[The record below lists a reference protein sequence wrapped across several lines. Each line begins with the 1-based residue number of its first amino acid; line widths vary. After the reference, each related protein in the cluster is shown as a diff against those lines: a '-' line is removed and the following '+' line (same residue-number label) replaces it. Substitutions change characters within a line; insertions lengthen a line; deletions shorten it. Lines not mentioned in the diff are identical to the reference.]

1 MVLKSIS
8 SGFTTTF
15 NLKKMV
21 VVFYLANLIAGLII
35 MIPFRSLV
43 SSLVGYSLMGQ
54 ELSGGLNMDFMLEL
68 LIKSSDAFS
77 SATDLILLFP
87 FLYWL
92 CNLFFSGGA
101 YGSLINDMGEGTYTF
116 WGYSARYF
124 ARFFRLFLWSIPLFL
139 VLYLS
144 QYIVTGLKLLIWGS
158 DPYQYIDYWIT
169 RIRFGWVYIAI
180 IIFFLM
186 FDYARIILITN
197 DERRTRRALWQ
208 GIRFTF
214 RHPLRTFTLSFLIFL
229 LGQAFFFTYI
239 TIAPLLSTANTFIVL
254 LLLLIQQL
262 YIFARMALR
271 ITLYSSQVHLF
282 RTIEPREGVEPGVA
296 LQPASVA

>member
-1 MVLKSIS
+1 MVLKSLS
-8 SGFTTTF
+8 SGFITTF
-15 NLKKMV
+15 NHKRMV
-21 VVFYLANLIAGLII
+21 FVFYLANLIAGLII

-54 ELSGGLNMDFMLEL
+54 ELSGGINMDFVLEL
-68 LIKSSDAFS
+68 LIKSSDAFD
-77 SATDLILLFP
+77 SATGLILLFP

-101 YGSLINDMGEGTYTF
+101 YGSLINDMGEGTYKF

-144 QYIVTGLKLLIWGS
+144 QYIVTGLKLIIWGS

-197 DERRTRRALWQ
+197 DERRTRRAHWQ

-214 RHPLRTFTLSFLIFL
+214 RHPLKTYTLSCLIFL

-239 TIAPLLSTANTFIVL
+239 TIAPLFSTANTFIVL

-282 RTIEPREGVEPGVA
+282 RTIGPREEVEPGVA

>member
-1 MVLKSIS
+1 MVLKSLS
-8 SGFTTTF
+8 SGFITTF
-15 NLKKMV
+15 NYKRMV
-21 VVFYLANLIAGLII
+21 FVFYLANLIAGLII

-43 SSLVGYSLMGQ
+43 SSLVGYSMMGK
-54 ELSGGLNMDFMLEL
+54 ELAGGLNMDFVLEL

-77 SATDLILLFP
+77 SATGLILLFP

-101 YGSLINDMGEGTYTF
+101 YGSLINDMGEGTYKF

-144 QYIVTGLKLLIWGS
+144 QYIVTGLKLIIWGS

-214 RHPLRTFTLSFLIFL
+214 RHPLKTFTLSFLIFL

-239 TIAPLLSTANTFIVL
+239 TIAPLFSTANTFIVL

-282 RTIEPREGVEPGVA
+282 RTIEPREEVEPSVA

>member
-1 MVLKSIS
+1 MVL
-8 SGFTTTF
+8 
-15 NLKKMV
+15 
-21 VVFYLANLIAGLII
+21 VFYLANLIAGLII

-43 SSLVGYSLMGQ
+43 SSLVGYSMMGK
-54 ELSGGLNMDFMLEL
+54 ELAGGLNMDFVLEL

-77 SATDLILLFP
+77 SATGLILLFP

-144 QYIVTGLKLLIWGS
+144 QYIVTGLKLIIWGS
-158 DPYQYIDYWIT
+158 DPYQYINYWIT
-169 RIRFGWVYIAI
+169 SIRFGWVYIAI

-214 RHPLRTFTLSFLIFL
+214 RHPLKTFTLSFLIFL

-239 TIAPLLSTANTFIVL
+239 SIAPLFSTANTFIVL

-282 RTIEPREGVEPGVA
+282 RTIEPREEVEPGGA